1 MVVERWSILDNNII
15 SLFGGGDLVAT
26 PSNERQL
33 TKKELTQE
41 KAEERIG
48 HDYDIVPFNHFQ
60 MWRYL
65 KLENKYPT
73 FDLLLESNGYQRK
86 TDKYKELVNYSWEL
100 DMLDI
105 VFNYDTRLFNNEFY
119 NDIIPDLLSH
129 ARLSRKIHNK
139 IYDEIKLDEEQIG
152 IPTRVFNENHRINN
166 TEKILNDYL
175 TSEAMSLQLSK
186 DCEDGKL
193 IDKGKGGAPK
203 SAKKLVYFIRTLT
216 NIYNCLVTDKKHRQF
231 IYDHI
236 ESISYFHNTTKST
249 IDYAMRQNRE
259 LRKEKIFYDLIGCK
273 EEAEF
278 KRILKLIM

>member
-1 MVVERWSILDNNII
+1 LDNNII
-15 SLFGGGDLVAT
+15 SLFGGGGLVAT

-119 NDIIPDLLSH
+119 IDIIPDLLSH
-129 ARLSRKIHNK
+129 ARLSRKIYDK
-139 IYDEIKLDEEQIG
+139 IDKQIKLNEKQTG
-152 IPTRVFNENHRINN
+152 KPTRVFNENHRINN
-166 TEKILNDYL
+166 TDRILDDYL
-175 TSEAMSLQLSK
+175 TTEAMSLQLSK
-186 DCEDGKL
+186 DCDEGMAV
-193 IDKGKGGAPK
+193 DKGLGGNPK
-203 SAKKLVYFIRTLT
+203 STKKLVYLIRTLI
-216 NIYNCLVTDKKHRQF
+216 NIYNCLITDKDYKQF
-231 IYDHI
+231 IHDHI
-236 ESISYFHNTTKST
+236 RSSSYFHNTTATT
-249 IDYAMRQNRE
+249 INNAMRQNRE
-259 LRKEKIFYDLIGCK
+259 LRKEKIFYDLIGCN
-273 EEAEF
+273 EETEF
-278 KRILKLIM
+278 KRILKLIL

>member
-15 SLFGGGDLVAT
+15 SLFGGGGLVAT

-119 NDIIPDLLSH
+119 IDIIPDLLSH
-129 ARLSRKIHNK
+129 ARLSRKIYDK
-139 IYDEIKLDEEQIG
+139 IDKQIKLNEKQTG
-152 IPTRVFNENHRINN
+152 KSTRVFNENHRINN
-166 TEKILNDYL
+166 SDKILNDYL
-175 TSEAMSLQLSK
+175 TSEAMSLQLYK

-193 IDKGKGGAPK
+193 IDKGAGGGPK
-203 SAKKLVYFIRTLT
+203 TAAKLVYFIRTLI
-216 NIYNCLVTDKKHRQF
+216 NIYNCLVTDKTPEQF

-236 ESISYFHNTTKST
+236 ESISYFHNIAKTT
-249 IDYAMRQNRE
+249 IDNAMKQNKA
-259 LRKEKIFYDLIGCK
+259 LKNEKIFYDLIGCK

-278 KRILKLIM
+278 KRILKLIL

>member
-1 MVVERWSILDNNII
+1 MVVERWSILSDNII
-15 SLFGGGDLVAT
+15 NSWGSGSVVAT
-26 PSNERQL
+26 PTNERQL
-33 TKKELTQE
+33 TKEELTQE

-119 NDIIPDLLSH
+119 IDIIPDLLSH
-129 ARLSRKIHNK
+129 ARLSRKIYDK
-139 IYDEIKLDEEQIG
+139 IDKQIKLNEKQTG
-152 IPTRVFNENHRINN
+152 KSTRVFNENHRINN
-166 TEKILNDYL
+166 SDKILNDYL
-175 TSEAMSLQLSK
+175 TSEAMSLQLYK

-193 IDKGKGGAPK
+193 IDKGAGGGPK
-203 SAKKLVYFIRTLT
+203 TAAKLVYFIRTLI
-216 NIYNCLVTDKKHRQF
+216 NIYNCLVTDKTPEQF

-236 ESISYFHNTTKST
+236 ESISYFHNIAKTT
-249 IDYAMRQNRE
+249 IDNAMKQNKA
-259 LRKEKIFYDLIGCK
+259 LKNEKIFYDLIGCK